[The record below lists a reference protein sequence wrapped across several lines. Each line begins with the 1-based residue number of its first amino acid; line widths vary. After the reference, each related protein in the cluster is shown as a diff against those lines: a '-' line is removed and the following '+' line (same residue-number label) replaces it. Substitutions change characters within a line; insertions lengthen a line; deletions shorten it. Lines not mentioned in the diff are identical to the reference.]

1 MRVVIDIEGTG
12 LDPKRVEDIHCIVC
26 KELGKPDDE
35 MQVFSG
41 KDMSSR
47 FKLFAKSI
55 TEVIGHN
62 IIQYDLPV
70 LEKLLDVHFDP
81 RCVTDTVVLSRLL
94 YVGRPGGHSLEA
106 WGDKLK
112 HLKIGLDINDW
123 SKLTPEILERCKND
137 VCLNEKVYYEL
148 KRIFDR
154 NPGTFDKAG
163 QLEHDI
169 QRVCLDMHNNGFRF
183 DKQTAEDIR
192 EELTGRLAAL
202 DTAISEA
209 FPPYVQYTQ
218 LKTKIREDI
227 IVFNPSSPKQII
239 DRLWEAGWKPVNKT
253 KGSKKNEDPI
263 KKDKFDKYGWSLDET
278 NLATLPENAPEGLKV
293 LVERRM
299 LQARVNTL
307 KEWLGCYDDRDGRI
321 HGRFNP
327 LGAATH
333 RCTHSNP
340 NLGNVATKKTIKYN
354 TPHLRD
360 TAIDLGGRM
369 RSLWICDDNSWLVGC
384 DMESAH
390 LRIFAHMIND
400 EGFIKA
406 LLSGKKEDGTDPH
419 SVNKTILGA
428 ACVDRNRAKTFIFSF
443 LNGAAAPKV
452 SEIFG
457 CTLKIAKSALH
468 GFVGA
473 YPGLKKLKQEVF
485 PRDAARGYFIAIDGR
500 KIICDSEHLMMG
512 MYLQSTESIL
522 MKYANLMWRK
532 KLDEAGI
539 NYKQV
544 NWVHDEWVTEVYGSK
559 EDAELVGKIQSECIR
574 EVGELFYLRCP
585 MGGEYKVGKNWL
597 DVH

>member
-1 MRVVIDIEGTG
+1 
-12 LDPKRVEDIHCIVC
+12 
-26 KELGKPDDE
+26 

-41 KDMSSR
+41 EDMQTR
-47 FKLFAKSI
+47 FKLYADKI

-70 LEKLLDVHFDP
+70 VEKLLDVYFDP

-94 YVGRPGGHSLEA
+94 NVGRPGGHSLEA
-106 WGDKLK
+106 WGEKLK
-112 HLKIGLDINDW
+112 HPKIGLDIIDW

-137 VCLNEKVYYEL
+137 VLLNEKVYLEL
-148 KRIFDR
+148 REVIDR
-154 NPGTFDKAG
+154 NKPAFDSAVG
-163 QLEHDI
+163 MEHDI
-169 QRVCLDMHNNGFRF
+169 QRVCLNMHDNGFRF
-183 DKQTAEDIR
+183 DRATAETIR
-192 EELTGRLAAL
+192 AELEERIRKL
-202 DTAISEA
+202 DVAIVQC
-209 FPPYVQYTQ
+209 FPPQLVKVQ
-218 LKTKIREDI
+218 LKTKVKET
-227 IVFNPSSPKQII
+227 IVDFNPGSPKQVI
-239 DRLWEAGWKPVNKT
+239 DELWKAGWKPVNKT
-253 KGSKKNEDPI
+253 KGSKKNEDPT
-263 KKDKFDKYGWSLDET
+263 KKDKFDRYGWSLDEV
-278 NLATLPENAPEGLKV
+278 NLATLPATAPEGLKV

-307 KEWLGCYDDRDGRI
+307 KEWLGCYDERDHRV

-327 LGAATH
+327 LGTTTH

-369 RSLWICDDNSWLVGC
+369 RSLWCCDNDSWLVGC

-390 LRIFAHMIND
+390 LRIFAHMID
-400 EGFIKA
+400 DKVFTQSLI
-406 LLSGKKEDGTDPH
+406 SGDKKNGTDPH
-419 SVNKTILGA
+419 SLNKAVLGS
-428 ACVDRNRAKTFIFSF
+428 ACVDRDRAKTFIFSF

-452 SEIFG
+452 SEIFN
-457 CTLKIAKSALH
+457 CTIKIAKDALS
-468 GFVGA
+468 GFVRA
-473 YPGLKKLKQEVF
+473 YPGIKRLKQEVF

-500 KIICDSEHLMMG
+500 KIICDNEHLMMG

-559 EDAELVGKIQSECIR
+559 EDAEMVGQIQSDCIR
-574 EVGELFYLRCP
+574 EVGERFSLRCP